1 MVTRVYYYKIGG
13 LMFNKIFKKNSIKED
28 DLFFEKVMDRYK
40 KNEKVDQYIVDM
52 FKNETKDSLNK
63 RFNTAI
69 KNVEK
74 ENEYNCLFK
83 KVNNKA

>member
-1 MVTRVYYYKIGG
+1 
-13 LMFNKIFKKNSIKED
+13 
-28 DLFFEKVMDRYK
+28 MDRYK